1 MSLASVLVS
10 ANNMPAPTP
19 ILVPNPSTTIL
30 RDLAVLHPTVRDAVT
45 RTVADLNAEG
55 FPFKVFE
62 AYRMPQRQAYLFGQ
76 GRTRP
81 GAIVTQARP
90 WESYHQFGLAA
101 DIVLCP
107 GGKWS
112 WDASAEYIQ
121 AWDRLHDI
129 GRSYDLEPLNFERPH
144 LQLANF
150 HLSDLKAG
158 KLPGGGDAAW
168 WEAFK
173 TVVDEWSGIPLAPVL

>member
-1 MSLASVLVS
+1 MAAPVS
-10 ANNMPAPTP
+10 
-19 ILVPNPSTTIL
+19 NPSTTIL
-30 RDLAVLHPTVRDAVT
+30 RDLSVLHPTVRDSIS

-62 AYRMPQRQAYLFGQ
+62 AYRCPQRQAYLFGQ

-81 GAIVTQARP
+81 GAIVTQATP

-107 GGKWS
+107 SGKWS
-112 WDASAEYIQ
+112 WDASAQFVQ
-121 AWDRLHDI
+121 AWDRLHEI
-129 GRSYDLEPLNFERPH
+129 GQKYDLEPLSFERPH
-144 LQLANF
+144 LQLAHF
-150 HLSDLKAG
+150 HLSDLQAG

-168 WEAFK
+168 WGNLTAMA
-173 TVVDEWSGIPLAPVL
+173 SGWKGTPASPKL